1 MENPQKRTVRFF
13 LVLLAI
19 ACSSGCMSTHYD
31 LYKPE
36 AKEEDFT
43 RDQTECRRT
52 MGLGGP
58 NRFDPSQI
66 LGFVVERYRE
76 EMVRCL
82 QGKGWKPRPD

>member
-1 MENPQKRTVRFF
+1 MENTQTSTIRLFMI
-13 LVLLAI
+13 LLAMTF
-19 ACSSGCMSTHYD
+19 SSGCQSTHYD
-31 LYKPE
+31 LYKAG

-52 MGLGGP
+52 MGLGGA

-76 EMVRCL
+76 EMQRCL
-82 QGKGWKPRPD
+82 QGKGWKPLPD

>member
-1 MENPQKRTVRFF
+1 
-13 LVLLAI
+13 
-19 ACSSGCMSTHYD
+19 MSTHYD
-31 LYKPE
+31 LYKPG

-43 RDQTECRRT
+43 QDQTECRRT

-76 EMVRCL
+76 EMLRCL
-82 QGKGWKPRPD
+82 QGKGWKPLPD